1 MGQVAIIGAGVSGL
15 ACALVLKE
23 HKIDFEIFEASARP
37 GGHARTNA
45 VGNFRFDHGP
55 HVLVGIPE
63 PVLPLFSSLDL
74 ELRACS
80 CNSSIYFRRNTHR
93 SAYVPAPIQHNLAQL
108 PLSVRISCVV
118 AIRLS
123 KRRIEFSNGRECH
136 YDFIV
141 SSIPLIQLVQLI
153 DAVPPGI
160 REAAEDLAYG
170 STYVFN
176 IGFDRLLGGPHGII
190 RYPEHVISFYRLSF
204 PGAYAAGAV
213 PEGQDAVIAEVA
225 YHPKRHPRSAEEVLI
240 AVHADLRAT
249 GIACPDAKVVAEQTV
264 AIPISHVVHTGRT
277 SAALRLIRDWLEHL
291 SIHCCGKYGE
301 WRELLMTQSMLSG
314 QRAAVAITQRMA
326 EERSRSSAHC

>member
-108 PLSVRISCVV
+108 PLSVRISCTYSYLRARCWSRGESTNSRQRVERMLGQGLTDLFI
-118 AIRLS
+118 APYDS
-123 KRRIEFSNGRECH
+123 KRLG
-136 YDFIV
+136 Y
-141 SSIPLIQLVQLI
+141 PLEEI
-153 DAVPPGI
+153 DAAYMDRVPKISPFEMLKNGLT
-160 REAAEDLAYG
+160 LAH
-170 STYVFN
+170 S
-176 IGFDRLLGGPHGII
+176 
-190 RYPEHVISFYRLSF
+190 
-204 PGAYAAGAV
+204 AGARQ
-213 PEGQDAVIAEVA
+213 PLLLSS
-225 YHPKRHPRSAEEVLI
+225 YRRH
-240 AVHADLRAT
+240 
-249 GIACPDAKVVAEQTV
+249 
-264 AIPISHVVHTGRT
+264 
-277 SAALRLIRDWLEHL
+277 
-291 SIHCCGKYGE
+291 
-301 WRELLMTQSMLSG
+301 
-314 QRAAVAITQRMA
+314 
-326 EERSRSSAHC
+326 